1 MDTILERQR
10 SAHEERERLI
20 EAQVKELLHKK
31 STQREQI
38 NSDHRVRG
46 LLDRYIEVRIIQP
59 YILDLIGFVRR
70 LNE

>member
-59 YILDLIGFVRR
+59 YILDLVGFVRR